1 MKICIF
7 ATSCYL
13 KSSLVLQQAD
23 LTESAVICAEG
34 GFGSFILI
42 P

>member
-7 ATSCYL
+7 ITSYL

-23 LTESAVICAEG
+23 LTESAGICAEG
-34 GFGSFILI
+34 DFGSFILI
-42 P
+42 L